1 MGASLANCYRQ
12 GSQRVTETMTSPLVV
27 ASQDEVS
34 EVNFDSS
41 MEARIKGILK
51 RYPSP
56 GAALLPVLWLCQER
70 WGWISPGIMEAVS
83 QRLDLAPAFVEGVV
97 SFYTM
102 YRRRPPGKFLLQ
114 VCTTLSCQ
122 LCNTSA
128 LVDHL
133 KQKLEIDFGGTS
145 ADGLFTLVDVQCL
158 GACGEAPVIQINS
171 DYHTD
176 LTIQKLDALLER
188 LAVQ

>member
-1 MGASLANCYRQ
+1 
-12 GSQRVTETMTSPLVV
+12 MTSPLTV
-27 ASQDEVS
+27 ASAGEVRD
-34 EVNFDSS
+34 VTFDRSI
-41 MEARIKGILK
+41 EGQIRGILK
-51 RYPSP
+51 RYPDP

-70 WGWISPGIMEAVS
+70 WGWISPGIMEAVAA
-83 QRLDLAPAFVEGVV
+83 RLDLAPAFVEGVV

-102 YRRRPPGKFLLQ
+102 YQRRPPGKYLLQ

-122 LCNTSA
+122 LCDTSA

-133 KQKLEIDFGGTS
+133 RQKLNIEFGETT

-176 LTIQKLDALLER
+176 LTVPRLDALLDR
-188 LAVQ
+188 LAGQ

>member
-1 MGASLANCYRQ
+1 VTDTLTPP
-12 GSQRVTETMTSPLVV
+12 RVVSPPEELDDVT
-27 ASQDEVS
+27 
-34 EVNFDSS
+34 FDRS
-41 MEARIKGILK
+41 MEVQIRGILK
-51 RYPSP
+51 RYPNP
-56 GAALLPVLWLCQER
+56 DAALLPVLWLCQDR
-70 WGWISPGIMEAVS
+70 WGWISPGIMEAVGK
-83 QRLDLAPAFVEGVV
+83 RLDLGPAFVEGVV

-102 YRRRPPGKFLLQ
+102 YQRRPPGKFLLQ

-122 LCNTSA
+122 LCNTSD

-133 KQKLEIDFGGTS
+133 KQKLKIDFGETS

-176 LTIQKLDALLER
+176 LTVETLDALLER
-188 LAVQ
+188 LAGR

>member
-1 MGASLANCYRQ
+1 
-12 GSQRVTETMTSPLVV
+12 VTDIMTSPLTV
-27 ASQDEVS
+27 ASPEEVRD
-34 EVNFDSS
+34 VTFDRSI
-41 MEARIKGILK
+41 EGQIRGILK
-51 RYPSP
+51 RYPDP

-70 WGWISPGIMEAVS
+70 WGWISPGIMEAVAA
-83 QRLDLAPAFVEGVV
+83 RLDLAPAFVEGVV

-102 YRRRPPGKFLLQ
+102 YQRRPPGKYLLQ

-122 LCNTSA
+122 LCDTSA

-133 KQKLEIDFGGTS
+133 RQKLNIEFGETT

-176 LTIQKLDALLER
+176 LTVPRLDALLDR
-188 LAVQ
+188 LAGQ

>member
-1 MGASLANCYRQ
+1 
-12 GSQRVTETMTSPLVV
+12 VTTALTPPLVV
-27 ASQDEVS
+27 ASEEEVAD
-34 EVNFDSS
+34 VTFDRS
-41 MEARIKGILK
+41 MEAQIRGILK
-51 RYPSP
+51 RYPDP
-56 GAALLPVLWLCQER
+56 GAALLPVLWLCQDR
-70 WGWISPGIMEAVS
+70 WGWISPGIMEAIG
-83 QRLDLAPAFVEGVV
+83 QRLDLAPAFVEGVA

-102 YRRRPPGKFLLQ
+102 YQHKPPGKYLLQ

-122 LCNTSA
+122 LCATSA

-133 KQKLEIDFGGTS
+133 KAKLGIDFGETS

-176 LTIQKLDALLER
+176 LNVEKLDALLER
-188 LAVQ
+188 LAGR

>member
-12 GSQRVTETMTSPLVV
+12 GSQRVTDTMTSPLVV
-27 ASQDEVS
+27 ASPDEVS

-70 WGWISPGIMEAVS
+70 WGWISPGTMEAVS

-102 YRRRPPGKFLLQ
+102 YQRSPPGKYLLQ
-114 VCTTLSCQ
+114 VCTYTGLQ
-122 LCNTSA
+122 DPTAVLAYPYNMVLETINTM
-128 LVDHL
+128 
-133 KQKLEIDFGGTS
+133 G
-145 ADGLFTLVDVQCL
+145 
-158 GACGEAPVIQINS
+158 
-171 DYHTD
+171 
-176 LTIQKLDALLER
+176 R
-188 LAVQ
+188 LNNFHKPIVPPSGSFIHG